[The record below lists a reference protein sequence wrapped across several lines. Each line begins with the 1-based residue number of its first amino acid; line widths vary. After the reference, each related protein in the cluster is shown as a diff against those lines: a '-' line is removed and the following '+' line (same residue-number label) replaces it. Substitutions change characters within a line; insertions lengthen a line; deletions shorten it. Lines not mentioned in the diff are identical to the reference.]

1 MIYQIQQ
8 EKIISSMINRI
19 NQELNLDN
27 IDQSILI
34 LDFSKVNFM
43 DSEGISWIVDIL
55 NTLDKKGIGLKIINV
70 KKEVYKIFE
79 ITMLDTIIDIKLG
92 ISL

>member
-1 MIYQIQQ
+1 
-8 EKIISSMINRI
+8 
-19 NQELNLDN
+19 
-27 IDQSILI
+27 
-34 LDFSKVNFM
+34 
-43 DSEGISWIVDIL
+43 
-55 NTLDKKGIGLKIINV
+55 LDKKGIGLKIINV

>member
-79 ITMLDTIIDIKLG
+79 KKFKNKNKVII
-92 ISL
+92 